1 MRKITV
7 DKKTKGVLVYAK
19 PKPNV
24 SDKAEWLV
32 LIHHVEDRHN
42 VYPEK
47 PTLGLA
53 RHISHNLKNGDTY
66 ISYNGGYGNWG
77 DISSFDLYTPTEEH
91 VNIIKKILKDK
102 KCKFVRA
109 LNKII
114 PV

>member
-1 MRKITV
+1 MTEVTV

-19 PKPNV
+19 PKPNAINR
-24 SDKAEWLV
+24 DEWLV
-32 LIHHVEDRHN
+32 LIHHVEDRHDI
-42 VYPEK
+42 YTKK

-53 RHISHNLKNGDTY
+53 RHISYDLRNGETY

-77 DISSFDLYTPTEEH
+77 DISFFDLYTPTEEH